1 VINFGGISSSGAEGK
16 TEQTN
21 VVYCLRN
28 DDISERIPICVELD
42 EGAKGVMGS
51 WIDRAAVVKF
61 GLKRKPCSVKAR
73 FTSRLFPGQT
83 FCPEEEVEVRL
94 VFEPAGVRVQLKCLV
109 LPESNTMLERSSVI
123 IGDADI
129 KYYGIRDL
137 IEAKSPVFRPAVQAR
152 EVLESLGEQFAE
164 QDMLDTLF
172 GNFVDAGELDQW
184 DPQLCVSNFPVGSV
198 GRERVLSVLK
208 AFVGDVIVTS
218 LDGSKAKLP
227 PLLVQLKPGKLFEG
241 VRARRYSPDK
251 YKVLREWWERM
262 TKAGIIRPSTSSTS
276 SPLLVVKDPS
286 GKYRVTQDVTVLNN
300 MMRTLQGSIPDI
312 KTLLEKFKGKKYLS
326 VVDLV
331 AAYHQL
337 PADERMRKLWAFS
350 TPWGIYEYT
359 DRLPMGDK
367 NICVWFNDQMIKVME
382 GINNVA
388 VYFDDITFVMF
399 LDRTWFFVLTTPRG
413 VLRLVSFF

>member
-73 FTSRLFPGQT
+73 FTFRLFPGQT
-83 FCPEEEVEVRL
+83 FCPEEEVELRL

-208 AFVGDVIVTS
+208 AFAGDIIVTS
-218 LDGSKAKLP
+218 LDGSKAELP

-241 VRARRYSPDK
+241 VRARRYSCVAVPANLRSEIIELIAECMLCK
-251 YKVLREWWERM
+251 KARAKEESPVLLPHALHGGRFFKRVQMDFLEGLKEAER
-262 TKAGIIRPSTSSTS
+262 G
-276 SPLLVVKDPS
+276 LFL
-286 GKYRVTQDVTVLNN
+286 
-300 MMRTLQGSIPDI
+300 
-312 KTLLEKFKGKKYLS
+312 TLLFTS
-326 VVDLV
+326 
-331 AAYHQL
+331 
-337 PADERMRKLWAFS
+337 
-350 TPWGIYEYT
+350 
-359 DRLPMGDK
+359 
-367 NICVWFNDQMIKVME
+367 
-382 GINNVA
+382 
-388 VYFDDITFVMF
+388 
-399 LDRTWFFVLTTPRG
+399 
-413 VLRLVSFF
+413 